1 MLTGMTTTLTHAGH
15 AGVVLERD
23 GHRLVVDPGTFGD
36 PAVLDRADAVLVT
49 HDHVDH
55 LDAPRLL
62 AALAAR
68 DHLEVHAPEGVVAQ
82 LTQAGAPAGRVHVVA
97 PGDELDLVG
106 FAVHALGGR
115 HAVIHPDVPRAAN
128 VAYLVGDGTA
138 TVLHPGDS
146 FTPPPDGVVVD
157 VLLVPVAGPWMQLA
171 EAVDYVRAV
180 RPGLAVP
187 IHDAILSERGHALV
201 DRLVGGLGGAEYR
214 RVAPGESIDLPA
226 A

>member
-15 AGVVLERD
+15 AGVALERD
-23 GHRLVVDPGTFGD
+23 GNRLVVDPGTFGD

-49 HDHVDH
+49 HEHVDH

-62 AALAAR
+62 AALQAR
-68 DHLEVHAPEGVVAQ
+68 PHLEVRAPQAVVAQ
-82 LTQAGAPAGRVHVVA
+82 LAEAGAPAGRVHAVA
-97 PGDELDLVG
+97 PGDELDVVG
-106 FAVHALGGR
+106 FAVRVLGGR

-128 VAYLVGDGTA
+128 VAYLVEGAT

-146 FTPPPDGVVVD
+146 FTPPPDGVGVD
-157 VLLVPVAGPWMQLA
+157 VLLVPVAGPWMRLA
-171 EAVDYVRAV
+171 DAIDYVRAV

-187 IHDAILSERGHALV
+187 IHDAILSGRGHALV

-214 RVAPGESIDLPA
+214 RVAPGETIDLPA
-226 A
+226 S